1 MVSSGSSSSDEY
13 NSSSSSGSSSSLHE
27 YKIVS
32 SKGPDKYLLKWYEDT
47 SDKDIPEF
55 KFLKDKAKGNVSS
68 STACCDDTSFQEF
81 PDDDDSS
88 DEDFPDDDDSSDE
101 DFQVKVKKAKTCKD
115 KSLKS
120 TGCKTKDSSDDDT
133 PNSSKSQA
141 RTSKGKAS
149 YSTAYKT
156 RVSTSSKLKGNYVT
170 GLANGNTWDL
180 IQKKQ
185 SGVRK
190 HTAVDG
196 SDCNFGV

>member
-1 MVSSGSSSSDEY
+1 MNND
-13 NSSSSSGSSSSLHE
+13 
-27 YKIVS
+27 IVS

-88 DEDFPDDDDSSDE
+88 DEDFPDDDDSSE
-101 DFQVKVKKAKTCKD
+101 RAF
-115 KSLKS
+115 SLITIK
-120 TGCKTKDSSDDDT
+120 
-133 PNSSKSQA
+133 
-141 RTSKGKAS
+141 
-149 YSTAYKT
+149 
-156 RVSTSSKLKGNYVT
+156 NYVT

-180 IQKKQ
+180 IQKKEAYP
-185 SGVRK
+185 GGRGEK
-190 HTAVDG
+190 HTVVDG